1 MNAYNEIGSI
11 LSAMGAIPEI
21 TDNGVKVNAPTVS
34 KKTYLIGIKS
44 GSTAAHIGYYADTPD
59 RNYRIYYCG
68 SDTGERF
75 KYIGYAA
82 KHLMKLAEQWECLGF
97 RVTYTYGTRDDVPR
111 RGTNA

>member
-1 MNAYNEIGSI
+1 MNAYREICGI
-11 LSAMGAIPEI
+11 LSAMGANPQI
-21 TDNGVKVNAPTVS
+21 TENGVKINAPTVS
-34 KKTYLIGIKS
+34 EKTYLVGINS

-75 KYIGYAA
+75 EYIGYAA
-82 KHLMKLAEQWECLGF
+82 NYLRKLAEQWEGLGF
-97 RVTYTYGTRDDVPR
+97 RVTYTYGTRDDVPH